1 MSFLKNLF
9 GRSKLDG
16 DVLAQSSEAD
26 DYAQIELLG
35 HFEKPRKLHE
45 DRDQRQ
51 WERVLP
57 RAYVEQIDL
66 LTKQGW
72 LAFSG
77 NVYRL
82 TDAGKP
88 FLAIYRARQ
97 ESDKQQAIA
106 AVHKAF
112 SKKDSSEALAIR
124 RAYEDRQPLSKAEWT
139 GPDPQMSHSSLT
151 RRILFLEH
159 WLVEGLSKETL
170 DWLKLY
176 AADQHLWGAHW
187 RLTADEI
194 PPAALAELATDKL
207 DGMEAAYWR
216 AYSLGLYVDN
226 QETWQRC
233 KGGDHVRRIEIIGPN
248 DEHTCMPCKIHR
260 DQQYLVTR
268 VPDLPHKNCKS
279 PSAVAVNISPCWK
292 ATRISR
298 NRPRTADFVSHTACG
313 PPSVVHHNQTNPY
326 RSDPYALLPSF

>member
-16 DVLAQSSEAD
+16 DALARSAEAS

-35 HFEKPRKLHE
+35 HFENPRKLHE
-45 DRDQRQ
+45 DREQRH

-57 RAYVEQIDL
+57 RPYVEEIDL
-66 LTKQGW
+66 LTRQGW
-72 LAFSG
+72 LSFSG
-77 NVYRL
+77 NIYRL
-82 TDAGKP
+82 TETGMP
-88 FLAIYRARQ
+88 FLAVYRARQ
-97 ESDKQQAIA
+97 AEEKAGAIA
-106 AVHKAF
+106 AVHKAL

-124 RAYEDRQPLSKAEWT
+124 RAYEDRQPLGKADWT

-159 WLVEGLSKETL
+159 WLVEGLSAETL

-187 RLTADEI
+187 RLTAAEI
-194 PPAALAELATDKL
+194 PPSVLAELATDKL
-207 DGMEAAYWR
+207 DGAEAAYWR

-233 KGGDHVRRIEIIGPN
+233 KGGDHVRRIEIGGPD

-260 DQQYLVTR
+260 GQKYLVAR
-268 VPDLPHKNCKS
+268 VPELPHKNCKS
-279 PSAVAVNISPCWK
+279 
-292 ATRISR
+292 SR
-298 NRPRTADFVSHTACG
+298 GCRCEYLPVLESYADIAE
-313 PPSVVHHNQTNPY
+313 
-326 RSDPYALLPSF
+326 

>member
-16 DVLAQSSEAD
+16 DGLAQSLDVSE
-26 DYAQIELLG
+26 YAQIELLG
-35 HFEKPRKLHE
+35 HFETPRKLHE
-45 DRDQRQ
+45 DREQRQ

-66 LTKQGW
+66 LTRQGW
-72 LAFSG
+72 LSFSG

-88 FLAIYRARQ
+88 FLAVYRA
-97 ESDKQQAIA
+97 QQARKKAEAIT
-106 AVHKAF
+106 AVHRVLV
-112 SKKDSSEALAIR
+112 KKESGEALAIR
-124 RAYEDRQPLSKAEWT
+124 RAYEDSQPLGKAEWT

-159 WLVEGLSKETL
+159 WLVEGLSAETL

-187 RLTADEI
+187 RLPAEEI
-194 PPAALAELATDKL
+194 PPAVLAELATDTL
-207 DGMEAAYWR
+207 DGAEAAYWR

-233 KGGDHVRRIEIIGPN
+233 KGGDHVRRIEIGGAN
-248 DEHTCMPCKIHR
+248 DEHTCMPCKVHIG
-260 DQQYLVTR
+260 QQYLVTR
-268 VPDLPHKNCKS
+268 VPELPHKNCKS
-279 PSAVAVNISPCWK
+279 
-292 ATRISR
+292 SR
-298 NRPRTADFVSHTACG
+298 GCRCE
-313 PPSVVHHNQTNPY
+313 Y
-326 RSDPYALLPSF
+326 LPVLDSYTELAE

>member
-16 DVLAQSSEAD
+16 DALTQSPEAS

-45 DRDQRQ
+45 DREQRQ

-66 LTKQGW
+66 LSKQGW

-77 NVYRL
+77 NVYWL
-82 TDAGKP
+82 TDTGKP
-88 FLAIYRARQ
+88 FLATYRARQ
-97 ESDKQQAIA
+97 ETDKRQAIA
-106 AVHKAF
+106 AVHKAL

-124 RAYEDRQPLSKAEWT
+124 RAYEDHQPLGKAEWT

-187 RLTADEI
+187 RLTANEI
-194 PPAALAELATDKL
+194 PPAVLAELATDKL
-207 DGMEAAYWR
+207 DGVEAAYWR

-233 KGGDHVRRIEIIGPN
+233 KGGDHVRRIEIGGAN
-248 DEHTCMPCKIHR
+248 DEHTCMPCKVHR
-260 DQQYLVTR
+260 GQQYLVTR
-268 VPDLPHKNCKS
+268 VPELPHKNCKS
-279 PSAVAVNISPCWK
+279 PFGCRCEYLPVLESY
-292 ATRISR
+292 
-298 NRPRTADFVSHTACG
+298 ADIAE
-313 PPSVVHHNQTNPY
+313 
-326 RSDPYALLPSF
+326 